1 MLLKDFYQIGL
12 AFSSQPGSQVR
23 SVRLRVH
30 APVPG
35 NDRGVEE
42 GEALLDLV
50 VPGQRQDQEEDA
62 LLILLR
68 RPEKVPGR
76 SAEVHTGEQQS
87 KGCVQYRKQFS

>member
-1 MLLKDFYQIGL
+1 MLFPHNLV
-12 AFSSQPGSQVR
+12 PQVR

-42 GEALLDLV
+42 GEALLDLL

-76 SAEVHTGEQQS
+76 SAEVHTGEQQCL
-87 KGCVQYRKQFS
+87 KRYLQYMKQVS

>member
-1 MLLKDFYQIGL
+1 MV
-12 AFSSQPGSQVR
+12 PQVR

-50 VPGQRQDQEEDA
+50 VPGQRQNQEEDA
-62 LLILLR
+62 LLILFR

-76 SAEVHTGEQQS
+76 SAEVHTGEQQC
-87 KGCVQYRKQFS
+87 KGCVQYMKQIS